1 MRIETIEYTT
11 HCILLIQRMLLKI
24 DQVHLPSSSRRDLEG
39 LLVRQVAREL
49 DRLLPWQAGH
59 AETTEAVAIRIAQAM
74 QVDDRTLHQLT
85 LAALLHD
92 IGLLGLPFGL
102 QSSSG
107 PVDHDSY
114 VTIQSH
120 PRLAATL
127 LEPFSFLRGAAIL
140 IAHHHEHWDGG
151 GYPYGLRGTF
161 IPLGARI
168 LAVADA
174 FDAIRVPGMV
184 EQARRDQIAL
194 RILRVA
200 SGTQFDPSVIDIL
213 CRLIE
218 RSDAPVRAHTHNDM
232 RGKPTSAQRRF
243 QSGTPTAPTE
253 PAEAFASRWPQ
264 PPLSN
269 TDASRHRPDTSAE
282 FLAGEGMA
290 AHGENSITNQCP
302 SSTPYTQLPLE
313 EQDVL

>member
-1 MRIETIEYTT
+1 MRIETIEHTT
-11 HCILLIQRMLLKI
+11 HSILRIQRMLLKI
-24 DQVHLPSSSRRDLEG
+24 DQLHLPSPSRRDLEG

-59 AETTEAVAIRIAQAM
+59 AETTEAVAIHIAQAM

-92 IGLLGLPFGL
+92 IGLLGLPFHL
-102 QSSSG
+102 QNGSG

-127 LEPFSFLRGAAIL
+127 LEPFSFLRGATIM

-174 FDAIRVPGMV
+174 FDAMRVPGMI
-184 EQARRDQIAL
+184 ERSRRDHIAL

-218 RSDAPVRAHTHNDM
+218 HSHAPMRGHTHNDL
-232 RGKPTSAQRRF
+232 RGKPVSAQRRF

-253 PAEAFASRWPQ
+253 PAEAIASRRPQ

-269 TDASRHRPDTSAE
+269 TVASEHLPDTSAE
-282 FLAGEGMA
+282 LLESEDRD
-290 AHGENSITNQCP
+290 AHGENSISGHSP
-302 SSTPYTQLPLE
+302 LPTAPL
-313 EQDVL
+313 

>member
-1 MRIETIEYTT
+1 MRIETIEHMT
-11 HCILLIQRMLLKI
+11 HNVLHIQRMLLKI
-24 DQVHLPSSSRRDLEG
+24 DQLHLPSSSRRDLEG

-59 AETTEAVAIRIAQAM
+59 AETTEAVAIHIAQAM

-92 IGLLGLPFGL
+92 VGLLGLPFHL
-102 QSSSG
+102 QNGSE
-107 PVDHDSY
+107 PLDHDSY
-114 VTIQSH
+114 VAIQSH
-120 PRLAATL
+120 PRLAVTL
-127 LEPFSFLRGAAIL
+127 LEPFSFLRGATIM

-174 FDAIRVPGMV
+174 FDAIRVPGV
-184 EQARRDQIAL
+184 IQRSRRDHIAL

-200 SGTQFDPSVIDIL
+200 SGTQFDPSIIDIL

-218 RSDAPVRAHTHNDM
+218 KSDAPLRAHAHNDL
-232 RGKPTSAQRRF
+232 RGKPASAQRRF

-253 PAEAFASRWPQ
+253 PAEAFASRRPQ

-269 TDASRHRPDTSAE
+269 PESSGHQ
-282 FLAGEGMA
+282 LAPPAGSLVEEGTA
-290 AHGENSITNQCP
+290 AHGKNSITDHYP
-302 SSTPYTQLPLE
+302 LPTPPI
-313 EQDVL
+313 